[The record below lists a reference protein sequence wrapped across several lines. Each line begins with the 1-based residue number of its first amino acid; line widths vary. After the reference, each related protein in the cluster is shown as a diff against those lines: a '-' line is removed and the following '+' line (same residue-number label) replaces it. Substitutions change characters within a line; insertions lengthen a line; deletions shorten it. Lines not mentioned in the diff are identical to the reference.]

1 MFNQIFLTLIL
12 VLGGASYWLWNENQT
27 LKENNVK
34 LEYAIE
40 EQAAAFNAMKE
51 SYEKQGEALNNLS
64 RANAAIEA
72 EKDRYLDIFRRHNLD
87 RLALMRPGLIETR
100 INNGTKAAFEEI
112 ENDTKA
118 ISELSSTSS
127 D

>member
-12 VLGGASYWLWNENQT
+12 VLGGTSYWLFNENQT

-34 LEYAIE
+34 LESAIE

-51 SYEKQGEALNNLS
+51 SYEKQGQALNDLS
-64 RANAAIEA
+64 RRTAEIEA

-87 RLALMRPGLIETR
+87 KLALMKPGLIETR
-100 INNGTKAAFEEI
+100 VNNETKAVFEEI
-112 ENDTKA
+112 ENDSKA
-118 ISELSSTSS
+118 ISELSGTPSN
-127 D
+127 

>member
-12 VLGGASYWLWNENQT
+12 VLGGTSYWLFNENQT

-34 LEYAIE
+34 LENAIE

-51 SYEKQGEALNNLS
+51 SYEKQGQALNDLS
-64 RANAAIEA
+64 RRTAEIEA

-87 RLALMRPGLIETR
+87 KLALMKPGLIETR
-100 INNGTKAAFEEI
+100 VNNETKAVFEEI
-112 ENDTKA
+112 ENDSKA
-118 ISELSSTSS
+118 ISELSGTPSN
-127 D
+127 